1 MRRAAPV
8 GMTDLGC
15 LAHMVAKII
24 DDPSFRQGPVRCS
37 ERGPRSG
44 ESKNVNGDV
53 RLRKQRRLAF

>member
-24 DDPSFRQGPVRCS
+24 DDPSFRQGPARC
-37 ERGPRSG
+37 RSAAH
-44 ESKNVNGDV
+44 EAEN
-53 RLRKQRRLAF
+53 LRM